1 MPKTKQHLTASHI
14 KMQRCNMAVTEGFEN
29 IHWAA
34 SALLLSVFKQQ
45 LPCIPPSSHFGRH
58 RGRGGR
64 WRPGLQ
70 LSYIFHSRVVNPPP
84 MFNVDIA
91 FRQKKKKKGKKRKKK
106 TTVMYSGRRQS
117 GLQGQLYLT
126 VVRQTTNGAFIS
138 RESRGCESAHNWWA
152 ADFPVVSQSRSE
164 KKTGLS

>member
-58 RGRGGR
+58 RRRGGR

-70 LSYIFHSRVVNPPP
+70 LPYIFHSRVVNPPP

-91 FRQKKKKKGKKRKKK
+91 FRQKKKKKKKERKKVK
-106 TTVMYSGRRQS
+106 
-117 GLQGQLYLT
+117 
-126 VVRQTTNGAFIS
+126 
-138 RESRGCESAHNWWA
+138 
-152 ADFPVVSQSRSE
+152 E
-164 KKTGLS
+164 KKYIVHTVNKCMPIYLGGKLYIKDLCPKALSQATLLLTGPGEAVIVRSTGWG